1 LKKILIVCLA
11 IGSFVNPKSWA
22 KDRYVDKNSTLCEKG
37 EDVYIS
43 CAFNSSLDQ
52 DNYLGKVASICA
64 KNNTSPDSGYVQY
77 RFGKPSY
84 GVGPARIELQYPEQK
99 IPPKGIFTIY
109 NSSNSE
115 STGVALRFARGE
127 YLYSFESLN
136 SFGYNVVARKQ
147 DKKVFNKNCD
157 LPGLDYLT
165 DDAYQGIQTVE
176 LGTTKISD
184 ANKCSSIGLREAY
197 SSMDVERVNACIVYT
212 KTDLQANAKPTRKPD
227 GISLYSVIPSESPKL
242 VYEFPY
248 LGTEGVITDAF
259 FLPVDDGGEELLFV
273 VHRMEIPRAWDP
285 ASDIYDVSVFRL
297 EADTLLLDKKLTRFF
312 HLGGDEVDKQG
323 RTTYAYPYKDKK
335 SVEKTV
341 SSPLFHAIHTGK
353 IITGSIMEKAYL
365 YEGGSEPLLQYAP
378 NMYLIKGD
386 KVLAEDSWGGWC
398 RVSYKTTIKKITKWT
413 QCKSINFS
421 ES

>member
-11 IGSFVNPKSWA
+11 IGSFVNPKPGA
-22 KDRYVDKNSTLCEKG
+22 KDRYVDINSTLCEKG

-43 CAFNSSLDQ
+43 CAFNSSFDQ

-64 KNNTSPDSGYVQY
+64 KANTSPASGYVQY

-84 GVGPARIELQYPEQK
+84 GIGPARIELQYPEQK

-115 STGVALRFARGE
+115 SIGVALRFARGE

-136 SFGYNVVARKQ
+136 SFGYKVIARKQ
-147 DKKVFNKNCD
+147 DEKVFNKNCD
-157 LPGLDYLT
+157 LPGLNYLT

-184 ANKCSSIGLREAY
+184 ANKCSGIGLREAY
-197 SSMDVERVNACIVYT
+197 SSMNVDRVNACIVYT
-212 KTDLQANAKPTRKPD
+212 KTDLQANAKLTRKPD

-248 LGTEGVITDAF
+248 LGMEGVITDAF
-259 FLPVDDGGEELLFV
+259 FLPVGEGREELLFV

-341 SSPLFHAIHTGK
+341 SSPLFHAILTGK
-353 IITGSIMEKAYL
+353 VITGSIMEKAFL

-398 RVSYKTTIKKITKWT
+398 KVSYQTTIKKITKWT